1 MGSSNFR
8 IGSNSM
14 ATVYSLDD
22 EADNLLSFGS
32 LNLNDIDSSHSSYFS
47 WPSNGDRDR
56 PQSSSTQSTL
66 QEHVSPLHSLR
77 CGGDHGVLNNLY
89 SGMEDYGLNYN
100 PVPYYMNQ
108 SPSSRSNEFNLGNLY
123 GSPHRFKHWKYL
135 LDLLENANP
144 ATAASVLKEVF
155 ESLFS
160 LMIDPFHRYLFESL
174 VKKCDYNNLELIVWK
189 LTLQESPSLAD
200 VAFTKYGSQS
210 IQFLIHRI
218 KNTKLAIHVTQ
229 ALSYKFFPLMTHT
242 TGRYVLKHCWVF
254 LDSSQNK
261 ILYEAAIKQCIE
273 LASNPVG
280 CISLQDCMDYMSETQ
295 QLYRLLSLIT
305 DESVRLS
312 FDTSGNYVVQ
322 YILRRGDLALN
333 SKICRLLR
341 GKYEKLSLLQ
351 HGSHV
356 VEKCLAFSPRGM
368 LYLFEEI
375 SEKEGMLVKLAR
387 NQFGN
392 YVVQTALKKS
402 KQIGRNI
409 HKFLVAN
416 LEPHLSE
423 LQQTRYGRIVA
434 NLIGEQT
441 FQEVT

>member
-32 LNLNDIDSSHSSYFS
+32 LNLNDIDSSHYSSHSSYFS

-66 QEHVSPLHSLR
+66 QQHVSPLHSLR

-100 PVPYYMNQ
+100 PVPYYMDQ

-144 ATAASVLKEVF
+144 STAASVLKE
-155 ESLFS
+155 
-160 LMIDPFHRYLFESL
+160 
-174 VKKCDYNNLELIVWK
+174 
-189 LTLQESPSLAD
+189 ESPSLAD

-210 IQFLIHRI
+210 IQFLIHWI

-254 LDSSQNK
+254 LDSSQNQ
-261 ILYEAAIKQCIE
+261 ILYETAIKQCIE

-280 CISLQDCMDYMSETQ
+280 CISLQDCMEYMSETQ

-441 FQEVT
+441 FQEAT

>member
-1 MGSSNFR
+1 M
-8 IGSNSM
+8 
-14 ATVYSLDD
+14 
-22 EADNLLSFGS
+22 
-32 LNLNDIDSSHSSYFS
+32 DSSFI
-47 WPSNGDRDR
+47 
-56 PQSSSTQSTL
+56 
-66 QEHVSPLHSLR
+66 
-77 CGGDHGVLNNLY
+77 
-89 SGMEDYGLNYN
+89 
-100 PVPYYMNQ
+100 
-108 SPSSRSNEFNLGNLY
+108 
-123 GSPHRFKHWKYL
+123 
-135 LDLLENANP
+135 
-144 ATAASVLKEVF
+144 
-155 ESLFS
+155 SLFV
-160 LMIDPFHRYLFESL
+160 LAAP
-174 VKKCDYNNLELIVWK
+174 N
-189 LTLQESPSLAD
+189 PS
-200 VAFTKYGSQS
+200 K
-210 IQFLIHRI
+210 FLIHWI

-242 TGRYVLKHCWVF
+242 TGRYVLKHCWVL
-254 LDSSQNK
+254 LDSSQNE

-441 FQEVT
+441 FQEAT